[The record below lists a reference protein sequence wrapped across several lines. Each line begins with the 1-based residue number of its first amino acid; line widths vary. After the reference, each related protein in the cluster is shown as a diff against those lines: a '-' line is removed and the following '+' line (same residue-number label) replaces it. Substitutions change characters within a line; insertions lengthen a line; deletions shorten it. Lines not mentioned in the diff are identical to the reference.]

1 MLPCPDGWIERRSG
15 DSSLLVPRHGAVAI
29 RVDQRLVPLRN
40 FSAAIAF
47 ALSRTPHFAAG
58 ETTPNERFLT
68 DEGEIAVIT
77 TIVGRERGS
86 LVTRV
91 VAAVYAD
98 DFYNLFDGRVP
109 DGDAGEMKTMIRD
122 LAKRHRLHLGARQ
135 RRFFFRPID
144 GWHRVTGLYLD
155 VAMFP
160 AEYPKRVS
168 VIQVWAAVPIHL
180 ESGALAIDALD
191 RADRL
196 AGLTLEP
203 GQHLAAN
210 PMRTR
215 TLAGHEWRRRLA
227 GPGGLRFVRQF
238 VELRDARYVYRLRL
252 DGNEHDELD
261 RHRELFRAVV
271 SSVEAIPAPTTPA
284 PISTLSEI
292 WSID

>member
-1 MLPCPDGWIERRSG
+1 M
-15 DSSLLVPRHGAVAI
+15 LVPRSGAVAI

-40 FSAAIAF
+40 FSAAITF
-47 ALSRTPHFAAG
+47 ALSRTPAF
-58 ETTPNERFLT
+58 TTVESAPGERFLT
-68 DEGEIAVIT
+68 DEGEVAAIT
-77 TIVGRERGS
+77 TIIGQERGTS
-86 LVTRV
+86 VTRV
-91 VAAVYAD
+91 IAAVYAE

-109 DGDAGEMKTMIRD
+109 GADTGEMRTIVRD

-168 VIQVWAAVPIHL
+168 VIQVWAAVPVHM
-180 ESGALAIDALD
+180 ESGAPAIDELD
-191 RADRL
+191 RADRT

-203 GQHLAAN
+203 GQQLAAI

-215 TLAGHEWRRRLA
+215 TLAGHEWRRRLTGA
-227 GPGGLRFVRQF
+227 GGLRFVRHF
-238 VELRDARYVYRLRL
+238 VEMRDARYVYRLRL
-252 DGNEHDELD
+252 DCNEHDEVE
-261 RHRELFRAVV
+261 RHRGLFRSVV
-271 SSVEAIPAPTTPA
+271 GSVE
-284 PISTLSEI
+284 PISTPAAPPPLATLSDM